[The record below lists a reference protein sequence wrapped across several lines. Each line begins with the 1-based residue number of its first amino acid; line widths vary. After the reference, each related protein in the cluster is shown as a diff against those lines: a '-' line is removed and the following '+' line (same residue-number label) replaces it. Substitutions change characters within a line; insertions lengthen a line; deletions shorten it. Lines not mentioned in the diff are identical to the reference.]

1 MGDFSL
7 TTFTSEGKLKQIE
20 HALKAVSN
28 GETAIGIRCKNGV
41 IIAVEK
47 RQSSP
52 LIDENSVSKIQLVA
66 DHVGTTY
73 AGPSGDYRVLLK
85 AARKNAMEFGL
96 SYGTPI
102 LMSNLTRNTAQT
114 VQNYTVG
121 GGVR

>member
-1 MGDFSL
+1 
-7 TTFTSEGKLKQIE
+7 
-20 HALKAVSN
+20 
-28 GETAIGIRCKNGV
+28 
-41 IIAVEK
+41 
-47 RQSSP
+47 
-52 LIDENSVSKIQLVA
+52 VSKIQLVA

-102 LMSNLTRNTAQT
+102 LMSNLTRTTAQT

-121 GGVR
+121 GGVRYPNFSQEFALRRGIFLLPVGFGVLSGVSENFVV